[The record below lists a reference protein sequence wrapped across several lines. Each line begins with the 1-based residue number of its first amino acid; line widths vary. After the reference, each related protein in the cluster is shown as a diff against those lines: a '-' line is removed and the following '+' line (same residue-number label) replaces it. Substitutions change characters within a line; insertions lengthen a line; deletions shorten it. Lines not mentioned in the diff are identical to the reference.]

1 MQIFFLFTISTVIL
15 GFSYWVEPLWVLV
28 FFAFPPFIHGV
39 RKVLEGSMIK
49 ILLWGMLA
57 GALFLIL
64 GLPPL
69 LVVESEVFQTAP
81 AAGLMFYAGLA
92 GFFAAASLVYG
103 GVFGLLFALL
113 KFAKEKI
120 SAPSLVL
127 FVFPVLWVGAELV
140 IRYFTFG
147 FDWWLVGIPL
157 IAAGPFRELA
167 TMGGVPVLSLVVV
180 LSGSLLY
187 AAYSFRPLI
196 QRVTIS
202 ICLLASALIAFFL
215 YGIILFRVE
224 TIRYPEY
231 LPPVAIL
238 QPNVKFPDVYPVE
251 NDAYYGTLI
260 REALTRNPEI
270 IIFPAQILSTV
281 TLGEEISKDLWVRLI
296 GRSLVDSNVTVIFYI
311 PIKTEDGVTYQTMFA
326 IKRGEVIGQ
335 YRKEVLFP
343 VSDYRPAGFYKYL
356 FGEPSYTISAFDKV
370 SSKETNGLLTPDGFV
385 TAAICNEPF
394 SRETVRRIRRLGAP
408 ILVVSGSDRP
418 FLSDLI
424 FNGTLRMARLR
435 ATEADVWIFRAYK
448 TGVSAVIAPNGEV
461 LYRLNRNERGVIF
474 FGEGDD
480 GVKKFY

>member
-1 MQIFFLFTISTVIL
+1 MQIFFLFTISTLIL
-15 GFSYWVEPLWVLV
+15 GLSYWIEPLWMLA

-49 ILLWGMLA
+49 ILLWGLFV
-57 GALFLIL
+57 GVLFLIL

-69 LVVESEVFQTAP
+69 LVVEPEVFQTAP
-81 AAGLMFYAGLA
+81 AAGLMFYAELA
-92 GFFAAASLVYG
+92 GFFAVASLVYG
-103 GVFGLLFALL
+103 GVFSLLFALL
-113 KFAKEKI
+113 KCAKEKI
-120 SAPSLVL
+120 STPSLIL

-157 IAAGPFRELA
+157 IASGPFRELA
-167 TMGGVPVLSLVVV
+167 IFGGVPVLSFIVV

-187 AAYSFRPLI
+187 AAYSLRPLI
-196 QRVTIS
+196 RHVTIS
-202 ICLLASALIAFFL
+202 IYLLASALVTLFL
-215 YGIILFRVE
+215 YGVILFQAK
-224 TIRYPEY
+224 TIEYPKH
-231 LPPVAIL
+231 LPSVAII
-238 QPNVKFPDVYPVE
+238 QPNIKFPDVNPAE

-281 TLGEEISKDLWVRLI
+281 TLGEKISRDLWVRLI
-296 GRSLVDSNVTVIFYI
+296 GRSLVDTNVTVIFYI
-311 PIKTEDGVTYQTMFA
+311 PIKTEIGFIYQIMFA

-335 YRKEVLFP
+335 YRKEILFP

-356 FGEPSYTISAFDKV
+356 FGEPSYTISAFDKE
-370 SSKETNGLLTPDGFV
+370 SSKEANGLLTPDGFMA
-385 TAAICNEPF
+385 AAICNEPF
-394 SRETVRRIRRLGAP
+394 SREMVGRIRELGAP

-418 FLSDLI
+418 FLSNLI

-448 TGVSAVIAPNGEV
+448 TGISAVIAPNGEV
-461 LYRLNRNERGVIF
+461 LYQLNRNERGMIF
-474 FGEGDD
+474 FGGESD
-480 GVKKFY
+480 GVEKF